1 MQKILISG
9 FVLSVLLILTGC
21 LGNRNNPSTMFKD
34 NKIEKSLDGINK
46 FNVGGISEVEFI
58 KSDSNYLEISVINVN
73 LENILITTNKN
84 QISIL
89 YPKNNKGDEKISLKI
104 FTKNILAIN
113 GEAIG
118 AILIP
123 DIINSTNG
131 RIVLKSVAS
140 VNLTM
145 DVESINCDL
154 SSIAQLILKGSSKV
168 GEINITSVANLQ
180 ISEFNR
186 GKTIIRAT
194 AVALLN

>member
-1 MQKILISG
+1 MQKIPISG

-46 FNVGGISEVEFI
+46 FNVSGISEVEFI

-73 LENILITTNKN
+73 LDNILITTNN
-84 QISIL
+84 DQISIL

-113 GEAIG
+113 GEAVG

-140 VNLTM
+140 VNLTI

-168 GEINITSVANLQ
+168 GEINITSEVA
-180 ISEFNR
+180 
-186 GKTIIRAT
+186 
-194 AVALLN
+194 